1 MSKVENGNTISVHY
15 VGTLDDGTEFD
26 NSRARDVPMT
36 CQVGE
41 GKLISGFN
49 DALIGMEIGEKKNI
63 SIGPTDAYGSVIEE
77 AIQTV
82 QKTSFPDGFEFE
94 VGNTVQGQGPDGK
107 MVRAAIESLN
117 EDEVVL
123 NFNHP
128 MAGKNLNFEIEL
140 LEIQ

>member
-1 MSKVENGNTISVHY
+1 MSKVENGSTVSVHY

-26 NSRARDVPMT
+26 SSRERDTPMT

-41 GKLISGFN
+41 GKIISGFN
-49 DALIGMEIGEKKNI
+49 NALLGMEIGETKSV
-63 SIGPTDAYGSVIEE
+63 SIDSKDAYGSVIEE
-77 AIQTV
+77 AFQTV

-94 VGNTVQGQGPDGK
+94 VGNTVQGQGPDGN
-107 MVRAAIESLN
+107 MVRAAIESLDD
-117 EDEVVL
+117 DEVVL

>member
-26 NSRARDVPMT
+26 SSRARDVPMT